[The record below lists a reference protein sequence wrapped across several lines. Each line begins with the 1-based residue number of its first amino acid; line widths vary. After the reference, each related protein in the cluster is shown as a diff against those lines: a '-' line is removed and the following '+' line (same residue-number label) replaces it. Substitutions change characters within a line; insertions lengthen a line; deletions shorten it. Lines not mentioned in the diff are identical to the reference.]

1 MSKTIEPTQIIEDS
15 DSELS
20 ISWADGIETK
30 YVASNLRRSCPCA
43 SCVNEWTGE
52 RMLKAESISDD
63 LTFSNLSLVGRYAL
77 NFVFS
82 DGHDTGIFSFNY
94 LREMQP

>member
-1 MSKTIEPTQIIEDS
+1 MSKIIEPRQIIEDS

-20 ISWADGIETK
+20 IVWADDIETK
-30 YVASNLRRSCPCA
+30 YVASKLRRICPCA
-43 SCVNEWTGE
+43 GCVNEWTGE
-52 RMLKAESISDD
+52 RMLKVESISDEM
-63 LTFSNLSLVGRYAL
+63 TFSKIALVGRYAL

-94 LREMQP
+94 LREMQT

>member
-1 MSKTIEPTQIIEDS
+1 MSRAIEPTQIIEDS

-30 YVASNLRRSCPCA
+30 YIASELRRACPCA

-52 RMLKAESISDD
+52 RMLKAESISDE

-94 LREMQP
+94 LRELNT